1 MKRVETIIY
10 GVVIAVLNLPLVWGG
25 FVESM
30 ILLPEKVLAGQWWRV
45 LTHPFVHVSWYHLLL
60 DGAAFFILYAQLAER
75 KFVKRVAY
83 VFGPA
88 LGSMLAAAIVLGGS
102 GAYGY
107 CGLSG
112 LGHGLMAICS
122 LELISDPNSKRS
134 ARLTGFV
141 SLGLVVA
148 KCIFEAVTGEMF
160 LGFLHPDLLGV
171 PIAISH
177 MGGVI
182 SGCLI
187 WWMLNRHVS
196 GASGFR
202 RWMCGVH
209 CWCVRLLRGTSR
221 TKSAD

>member
-10 GVVIAVLNLPLVWGG
+10 AVVITVLNLPLVWGG
-25 FVESM
+25 FAESM

-60 DGAAFFILYAQLAER
+60 DGAAFFILYAQLTES
-75 KFVKRVAY
+75 KFLKRAAY

-88 LGSMLAAAIVLGGS
+88 LGSMLAAAIVLP
-102 GAYGY
+102 ATAAFGY

-122 LELISDPNSKRS
+122 LELITDPNSKRN
-134 ARLTGFV
+134 AKLMGFV
-141 SLGLVVA
+141 SLGLVVT
-148 KCIFEAVTGEMF
+148 KCIFEAVTGKMF
-160 LGFLHPDLLGV
+160 LGFLHPDLLGI

-187 WWMLNRHVS
+187 WWMLNPQSLSFS
-196 GASGFR
+196 GVR
-202 RWMCGVH
+202 RWICT
-209 CWCVRLLRGTSR
+209 TSCR
-221 TKSAD
+221 TQ